1 MPRGKQKREHGQS
14 ERGENSHG
22 PQLMPCCRRAAA
34 QEAYR
39 QDRQNEQ
46 NSGLNA
52 ASEQE
57 SKCRFGA
64 AEQGHGWPSFLLFA
78 MRRERRSSSSEEIRE
93 ISPPRRVAT
102 VFSVD
107 PSKNVS
113 TR

>member
-1 MPRGKQKREHGQS
+1 MPRGKHKREHGQS

-22 PQLMPCCRRAAA
+22 PYLMPCCGRATA
-34 QEAYR
+34 QKAHR

-46 NSGLNA
+46 NSDLNA

-64 AEQGHGWPSFLLFA
+64 AEQSHSWVSFLLFA
-78 MRRERRSSSSEEIRE
+78 MRRERRSSSSEVIRE
-93 ISPPRRVAT
+93 ISPPRRAAT
-102 VFSVD
+102 TLSVD